1 VRADDPSKIQNTA
14 SASRAEAQLFHLD
27 VEMLFGKKV
36 HDAGE
41 VEKRGGALLVRATH
55 SLKQSHKSKMGS
67 LI

>member
-1 VRADDPSKIQNTA
+1 M
-14 SASRAEAQLFHLD
+14 ASRAEAQLFHLD

-55 SLKQSHKSKMGS
+55 SLKQSHMSKMGS